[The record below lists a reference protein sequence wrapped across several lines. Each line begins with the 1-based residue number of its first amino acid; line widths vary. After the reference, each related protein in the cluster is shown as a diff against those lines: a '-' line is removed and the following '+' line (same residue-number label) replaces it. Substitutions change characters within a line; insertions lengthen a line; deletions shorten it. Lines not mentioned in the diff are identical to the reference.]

1 MNEIRPLRLL
11 VKVACLF
18 IIANLVFA
26 VWNPP
31 VGRVSL
37 YNTFFPGRA
46 RFPFGR
52 GVVDTNITVDDLDAM
67 FAAHVISAPKQK
79 DEFRVVI
86 LGDSSIWGTLL
97 YADQTLAA
105 QLNKTS
111 FVCAGKTL
119 RFYNLG
125 YPHPSVLQDLFILQ
139 KALQYQPDMVIWAI
153 TPNSLRP
160 KDLNVFLAENVGPVS
175 DLVKAYHLK
184 YPGQNL
190 TPPPQTLFERSLVG
204 QRNQLSRLVLL
215 QALAA
220 PWAATGLDIA
230 PDVSYTKR
238 SNDLESSL
246 AFGELTPPAN
256 IRPLLLLNYLK
267 TGVQMSAG
275 LPVLFV
281 NEPMFIATGK
291 NSDKRYNALIPR
303 WAYDQYRQIL
313 SNQVKINGWAYVD
326 LWNIIPPQEFTDYE
340 LHLSPRGEQLMAKG
354 MQAAVQKAACP

>member
-18 IIANLVFA
+18 IVANLVFA
-26 VWNPP
+26 AWNPP
-31 VGRVSL
+31 VGRISV
-37 YNTFFPGRA
+37 YNVIFPGRA
-46 RFPFGR
+46 RFPFGE

-97 YADQTLAA
+97 YANQTLAA
-105 QLNKTS
+105 QLNQIQ
-111 FVCAGKTL
+111 FACPGKTL

-153 TPNSLRP
+153 APNSLRP
-160 KDLNVFLAENVGPVS
+160 KGLNVFLAENVRPVS
-175 DLVKAYHLK
+175 ALVKEYRLK

-190 TPPPQTLFERSLVG
+190 TPPPQTLFDHTLVG
-204 QRNQLSRLVLL
+204 QRNQLARLVLL
-215 QALAA
+215 QTLAA
-220 PWAATGLDIA
+220 PWAGTGLDIA
-230 PDVSYTKR
+230 PDVPYQKLSA
-238 SNDLESSL
+238 DVGSSL
-246 AFGELTPPAN
+246 AFGKLTHPAN

-275 LPVLFV
+275 VPVLFV
-281 NEPMFIATGK
+281 NQPMFIAIGK

-303 WAYDQYRQIL
+303 WAYDQYRQII
-313 SNQVKINGWAYVD
+313 SKQMQANGWAYVD
-326 LWNIIPPQEFTDYE
+326 LWNIAPPQEFTDYE
-340 LHLSPRGEQLMAKG
+340 LHLSPRGEQLMAQG
-354 MQAAVQKAACP
+354 MQTAVQKLACP